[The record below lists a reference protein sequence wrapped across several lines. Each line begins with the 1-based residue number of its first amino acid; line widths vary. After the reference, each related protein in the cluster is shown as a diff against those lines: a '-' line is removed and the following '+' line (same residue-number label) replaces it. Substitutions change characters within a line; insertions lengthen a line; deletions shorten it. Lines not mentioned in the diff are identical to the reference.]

1 MRFKYKKLI
10 VMFTIA
16 IMFIGL
22 GTFSLIAPSVDFS
35 SGKENNTNN
44 NISGSVD
51 NSSSSSIKTVKN
63 TLDNMSDSEI
73 KAAIS
78 TLVETY
84 LDAKQRVDIDKL
96 SECVSDPSRIDNK
109 RLVAEAGYIE
119 EYKNIECTVKK
130 GPDNGTYRVYVY
142 YDAKVY
148 DIDTLVPSLTALY
161 IKSDDNEG
169 NFKIYLGTI
178 DDDAQEAIA
187 KLDNSEEIKQIVD
200 SVQKKLEE
208 LVSSNEDVKDFYQM
222 LESSNESNEAVEE
235 NENIDKEGT
244 KATAKP

>member
-22 GTFSLIAPSVDFS
+22 GTFSLIAPSIDFS
-35 SGKENNTNN
+35 SGDKD
-44 NISGSVD
+44 GDQSVT
-51 NSSSSSIKTVKN
+51 SSSNTTNKNSIAS
-63 TLDNMSDSEI
+63 MSESEI
-73 KAAIS
+73 KAVIS

-84 LDAKQRVDIDKL
+84 LDAKQRVDIDKIA
-96 SECVSDPSRIDNK
+96 ECVSDPDRIDNK
-109 RLVAEAGYIE
+109 RLVAEAEYIE
-119 EYKNIECTVKK
+119 EYKNVECTIKK

-142 YDAKVY
+142 YDVKVY

-161 IKSDDNEG
+161 IKSDEDD

-178 DDDAQEAIA
+178 DGDAQDAIS
-187 KLDNSEEIKQIVD
+187 KLDNSDEIKQIVD

-208 LVSSNEDVKDFYQM
+208 IVSSNEEVRDFYEM
-222 LESSNESNEAVEE
+222 LESNNESNEAVEE